1 MADLFWPGDERAG
14 PAFSQASFLDAM
26 VEVEAAWLGVL
37 VTSGTA
43 PGSAAD
49 DLSGLVG
56 PDDVGPLAVDAGA
69 GGTPVIGLVS
79 RLRARLRERN
89 VEAARWLHRGLTS
102 QDVVDTAL
110 MICAARAADTL
121 RADLARHVRILA
133 ALASA
138 HRGTPMVARTL
149 TQHAVPTTFGLKVA
163 GWLTAVVNAYD
174 DVAALQFPVQL
185 GGAAGTLAAAVELG
199 LDVGKGRASLAAQV
213 GLADVPPWHA
223 TRSPVSRIGDALVR
237 CTDAWGRV
245 ANDVLTLSRP
255 EIGELSEASGGGSST
270 MPHKANPVL
279 SVLVRRA
286 ALTTP
291 QLAATLHLAAAES
304 VDERADGAWHAEWA
318 TMRTLVRRTL
328 AAGSQVTDL
337 LEGLQ
342 VHVDRMAATLASAGT
357 LVRSE
362 QQTMADLVGHEATGD
377 YLGASGALVDEAL
390 ELAARFATSEEGS

>member
-1 MADLFWPGDERAG
+1 
-14 PAFSQASFLDAM
+14 
-26 VEVEAAWLGVL
+26 
-37 VTSGTA
+37 
-43 PGSAAD
+43 
-49 DLSGLVG
+49 
-56 PDDVGPLAVDAGA
+56 
-69 GGTPVIGLVS
+69 
-79 RLRARLRERN
+79 
-89 VEAARWLHRGLTS
+89 
-102 QDVVDTAL
+102 
-110 MICAARAADTL
+110 
-121 RADLARHVRILA
+121 
-133 ALASA
+133 
-138 HRGTPMVARTL
+138 MVARTL

-163 GWLTAVVNAYD
+163 GWLTGVVNSYD
-174 DVAALQFPVQL
+174 DVAALRFPVQL

-199 LDVGKGRASLAAQV
+199 LDVGKARASLAAQV
-213 GLADVPPWHA
+213 GLADTPPWHT
-223 TRSPVSRIGDALVR
+223 TRSPVTRIGDALVG

-255 EIGELSEASGGGSST
+255 EIGELSEATGGGSST

-304 VDERADGAWHAEWA
+304 VDERADGAWHGEWA

-328 AAGSQVTDL
+328 TAGSQVTDL

-342 VHVDRMAATLASAGT
+342 VHADRMAATLASAGT

-390 ELAARFATSEEGS
+390 ELAGRVATSEEGS